1 MKRLF
6 DTLRNI
12 NKIEELRKRIL
23 YTLGIILI
31 YRLGSYVVL
40 PGVDPN
46 MLANLQSQASGGLL
60 GLLNMFSGGAFSNA
74 SIFALGI
81 MPYISASI
89 VIQLLGMAIP
99 YFQRLQRE
107 GESGR
112 RKINQI
118 TRYLTVAIVALQ
130 APGYIANMISQLP
143 AEAITPFDPNVTS
156 PSAFFWVSNTIIL
169 IAGTLFV
176 MWMGERITD
185 KGIGNGISLIIMIG
199 IIANLPFALISEF
212 FARLEQKGGGL
223 VYFLVE
229 IVVLI
234 FVILLTILLVQ
245 GTRKVPVQY
254 AKRIVGNK
262 QYGGVRQYIPLKVNA
277 AGVMPIIFA
286 QAIMFLPIT
295 LVGFT
300 ESESLTG
307 VAAAFTNINGL
318 WYNLTFFILIIL
330 FTYFYTAITINPNQM
345 AEDMKK
351 NGGFIPGV
359 KPGKKTAEYL
369 DNVMSRITLPGSFF
383 LGFVAILPAIVSQMG
398 VSMSF
403 AQFYGGTS
411 LLILVGVVLDTLQ
424 QIESY
429 LLMRHYDGLTKS
441 GRIKG
446 RSPAMNMG

>member
-1 MKRLF
+1 MKRF
-6 DTLRNI
+6 IQTIRNI
-12 NKIEELRKRIL
+12 YKIEDLRKRIG
-23 YTLGIILI
+23 YTIGIILL

-46 MLANLQSQASGGLL
+46 QLANLQNQTSSGLL

-99 YFQRLQRE
+99 YFQKLQKE

-112 RKINQI
+112 KKINQI
-118 TRYLTVAIVALQ
+118 TRYLTVLITGFQ
-130 APGYIANMISQLP
+130 APGYIANLISQLP
-143 AEAITPFDPNVTS
+143 AEAITPFDPAITS
-156 PSAFFWVSNTIIL
+156 PTTFFWVSSVLIL
-169 IAGTLFV
+169 ISGTLFV
-176 MWMGERITD
+176 MWLGERITD

-199 IIANLPFALISEF
+199 IIARLPFALFGELVS
-212 FARLEQKGGGL
+212 RMEQKGGGL
-223 VYFLVE
+223 VIFIVE
-229 IVVLI
+229 LAVLI
-234 FVILLTILLVQ
+234 AVILVSILLVQ
-245 GTRKVPVQY
+245 GTRRIPVQY

-286 QAIMFLPIT
+286 QAIMFLPLT
-295 LVGFT
+295 LAGFA
-300 ESESLTG
+300 ESETLSG
-307 VAAAFTNINGL
+307 FAAAFTNVNGF
-318 WYNLTFFILIIL
+318 WYNFVFALMIIV

-351 NGGFIPGV
+351 NNGFIPGV
-359 KPGKKTAEYL
+359 KPGKKTAEFI
-369 DNVMSRITLPGSFF
+369 DQIMSRITLPGSIF
-383 LGFVAILPAIVSQMG
+383 LAFVAIMPALVSMMG
-398 VSMSF
+398 VTGQF
-403 AQFYGGTS
+403 AQFFGGTS

-424 QIESY
+424 QIESH

-446 RSPAMNMG
+446 RSSINMG